1 MSDPFIHEAEP
12 HEVFTSLSDGTR
24 LTILQTLWEGDDS
37 GMTFSEL
44 RTAAGERE
52 SSGFNYHLGKLVG
65 RFVTKE
71 EAEGTYRLTQAGKH
85 VCGAIA
91 SGIYTARGTLDP
103 VELNDQCETSGDRLR
118 IEYESETIRIGC
130 DSCSSCPSGWNVP
143 APPSVFSGYD
153 HDAIPAVVDRY
164 IRTISRNAI
173 NGFCPYCNGR
183 MQPTVRPSEPTSTSR
198 RQRPNPK
205 IPAIPVANRWSR
217 SSVNDAVPM
226 PDLRSTT
233 PFCSQIRPSLIS
245 TANTESSSESVPV
258 WRFSEFSPERVTV
271 VNRTPLRV
279 DVTFRVDT
287 SSLTVHVDETFGVS
301 SSDGC

>member
-183 MQPTVRPSEPTSTSR
+183 MQPTVRPSEPTST
-198 RQRPNPK
+198 
-205 IPAIPVANRWSR
+205 V
-217 SSVNDAVPM
+217 
-226 PDLRSTT
+226 ST
-233 PFCSQIRPSLIS
+233 S
-245 TANTESSSESVPV
+245 ATESEDTSHSRGEPVVSFECQRCGADAGLALDHALLLANPTVSNFYREHGIVVRERPV